1 MKSMTTPD
9 WPTILSLGAFHLIA
23 LLGIFFV
30 SWPAFYVFLALYFLT
45 ASGITLGF
53 HRYFTHRSFK
63 TYKWIEYVFAIM
75 GTLALQG
82 SIAMWVAHHRIHHA
96 HSDTDGD
103 PHDANRGFW
112 YSHILW
118 LFFYDAKFDDPKVI
132 KAFSKDIHRDPFL
145 ALLCRP
151 AVFIGMQVALG
162 IVLWATLGFEVMI
175 WGIFVRLV
183 AVYHA
188 TWFVNSATHKWGYK
202 NYQLDKDLATNV
214 WWVGV
219 LALGEGWHNNHH
231 AHPKLAKHGH
241 KWWEFDITYVSIW
254 LLRKLGLAWDVQL
267 PSREAEAKPVSGS
280 LVYMRAAGE

>member
-1 MKSMTTPD
+1 
-9 WPTILSLGAFHLIA
+9 
-23 LLGIFFV
+23 
-30 SWPAFYVFLALYFLT
+30 
-45 ASGITLGF
+45 
-53 HRYFTHRSFK
+53 
-63 TYKWIEYVFAIM
+63 
-75 GTLALQG
+75 
-82 SIAMWVAHHRIHHA
+82 
-96 HSDTDGD
+96 
-103 PHDANRGFW
+103 
-112 YSHILW
+112 
-118 LFFYDAKFDDPKVI
+118 VI
-132 KAFSKDIHRDPFL
+132 KAFSKDIQRDPFL
-145 ALLCRP
+145 ALLCKP

-162 IVLWATLGFEVMI
+162 IVLWATLGFEAMI

-231 AHPKLAKHGH
+231 AYPKLAKHGH
-241 KWWEFDITYVSIW
+241 KWWEFDITYGSIW